1 MSCSLLVLPRWDVA
15 SVPLSWGELGES
27 GDQITGWR
35 LFSHPFEEV
44 PRPLWL
50 GVFNMAQVHNNGKIT
65 KTFLLVMVSPKI
77 GSELEGRY
85 GRERKQSTEG
95 MEYSIKSISSE
106 SNVQTTN
113 SQQQIETR
121 ILNTNLELFHSCF
134 LVDNMRWPPVSG
146 VLGYSVTVGTIGRL
160 QTLTLYNMIF
170 SKKSS
175 ILIMQSDNVWCFG
188 KKIRNYH
195 GLSPLPQCIFST
207 RPLSSFV

>member
-1 MSCSLLVLPRWDVA
+1 
-15 SVPLSWGELGES
+15 
-27 GDQITGWR
+27 
-35 LFSHPFEEV
+35 
-44 PRPLWL
+44 
-50 GVFNMAQVHNNGKIT
+50 MAQVHNNGKIT

-134 LVDNMRWPPVSG
+134 LVDNMR
-146 VLGYSVTVGTIGRL
+146 
-160 QTLTLYNMIF
+160 
-170 SKKSS
+170 
-175 ILIMQSDNVWCFG
+175 
-188 KKIRNYH
+188 
-195 GLSPLPQCIFST
+195 
-207 RPLSSFV
+207 